1 MKTSSSKVLCRAVAL
16 LLISLAGLLASPAPA
31 RAQSAGGPFAQ
42 APGPNGFGTPGQ
54 LVFDG
59 TAAFSIIKVTGGNTS
74 FLLRPAVDYFI
85 IPNVTIGGAILLSTR
100 SGYAAETDV
109 GLGVRAGVNFNLMD
123 KFSLWPTAG
132 FSIIHTDVSDNGPSG
147 SHWAF
152 NLFAPFLFHV
162 APHFFLGAGP
172 FLDVGLSGGDH
183 NEFGIQS
190 LIGGW
195 F

>member
-1 MKTSSSKVLCRAVAL
+1 MKTSSSKWLCRAVAL
-16 LLISLAGLLASPAPA
+16 FLISLAGVIASPAA
-31 RAQSAGGPFAQ
+31 AGAQGASGPFAQ
-42 APGPNGFGTPGQ
+42 PPGPNGFGTPGQ

-59 TAAFSIIKVTGGNTS
+59 TAAFSLVKETGGNTT

-85 IPNVTIGGAILLSTR
+85 IPNVTVGAVIGFSTE
-100 SGYAAETDV
+100 SGRFATTTIS
-109 GLGVRAGVNFNLMD
+109 LGVRAGVNFNLTD

-132 FSIIHTDVSDNGPSG
+132 FSFFHTDTSDGGPSS

-183 NEFGIQS
+183 NLFGIQS